1 MRLIVFSLLILIGGE
16 LFGAG
21 PAILD
26 GEVKVLR
33 KQQTAGSNGGLGANR
48 VVDERIR
55 LGVRVRNVTSEETK
69 IEVRWW
75 MFEGGIG
82 QEAHVLKVAA
92 GGSKELKV
100 PSLKV
105 SEMSTEVHNFHRSEA
120 QSQAYLPGAKLSLGE
135 VAKFGKN
142 SGGSKYA
149 GYGVQ
154 LISGGQVVDSQ
165 FSADSLAARVG
176 ASRNTPGRKFSG
188 GGKK

>member
-1 MRLIVFSLLILIGGE
+1 MRSIVFSLLILIGGE
-16 LFGAG
+16 LVGAV

-33 KQQTAGSNGGLGANR
+33 KQQTAGSNGGLG
-48 VVDERIR
+48 
-55 LGVRVRNVTSEETK
+55 
-69 IEVRWW
+69 
-75 MFEGGIG
+75 
-82 QEAHVLKVAA
+82 EAHVLKVAA
-92 GGSKELKV
+92 GGSKELKI

-105 SEMSTEVHNFHRSEA
+105 SEMSTEAHNFHRSEA
-120 QSQAYLPGAKLSLGE
+120 QSQAYLPGAELSLGA

-149 GYGVQ
+149 GYGLQ
-154 LISGGQVVDSQ
+154 LISGGQVVDSE

-176 ASRNTPGRKFSG
+176 ASRNTPGKKFSG